1 MRNSGPRR
9 PASDSISYD
18 VSPDGK
24 RIVRMVNDADPEDRR
39 PLNHAILLF
48 NFADELPRR
57 AAPGGEK

>member
-1 MRNSGPRR
+1 MPTSGPCR

-24 RIVRMVNDADPEDRR
+24 RIMRLVDDAEPEDRK
-39 PLNHAILLF
+39 PLNHAIFLF

-57 AAPGGEK
+57 AARREK